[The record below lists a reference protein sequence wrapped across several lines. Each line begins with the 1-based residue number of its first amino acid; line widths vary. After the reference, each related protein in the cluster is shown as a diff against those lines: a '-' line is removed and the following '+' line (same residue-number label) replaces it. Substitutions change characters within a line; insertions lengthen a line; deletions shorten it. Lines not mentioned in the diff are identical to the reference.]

1 MPHVKTIDQ
10 ISKSRDNATI
20 VDSYIATWVVY
31 CAFER
36 ILTEFLPGPDAGKT
50 DVLSAR
56 MMNAS
61 PEVSTKFKAR
71 AVVSST

>member
-20 VDSYIATWVVY
+20 VNSYIATWVVY
-31 CAFER
+31 CAFEQ
-36 ILTEFLPGPDAGKT
+36 ILTEFLPGPDSVKT
-50 DVLSAR
+50 VVLSAR
-56 MMNAS
+56 MMNES
-61 PEVSTKFKAR
+61 SEVSTKFKAR